1 MDGGITTNLIGVVP
15 KFDTEKPKEQT
26 EITKFSSCF
35 ESIVLNIET
44 LQANNNKNLIL
55 ITSATASNGKSYV
68 SRNIARKLSE
78 IGKKVLLI
86 DNDLKEEASIKNLA
100 KAQSLQMNFYKLMNQ
115 TLRIIA

>member
-1 MDGGITTNLIGVVP
+1 MAGLLQTLLEWCQ

-68 SRNIARKLSE
+68 SRNIAGNS
-78 IGKKVLLI
+78 
-86 DNDLKEEASIKNLA
+86 LKLA
-100 KAQSLQMNFYKLMNQ
+100 KSLH
-115 TLRIIA
+115 